1 MARSGPGAG
10 KPPVTITA
18 RGGGRSASRPGAPN
32 RGSKVVMGLV
42 ALGLARQV
50 LQSRHF
56 QEGVAV
62 TAIAL
67 GALRGIGQE
76 NRASMMARMSA
87 WNKRQVEFLE
97 HQAERQVQR
106 VERQAERQ
114 VRAVKGAGEMAR
126 SGPAIMAAAAMP
138 SQAKGG
144 EHDS

>member
-50 LQSRHF
+50 LQSRRF

-67 GALRGIGQE
+67 GALRGIGQQ

-87 WNKRQVEFLE
+87 WNKRQVQRLE
-97 HQAERQVQR
+97 HQAERQ
-106 VERQAERQ
+106 A
-114 VRAVKGAGEMAR
+114 RAVKAAGQMAH

>member
-1 MARSGPGAG
+1 
-10 KPPVTITA
+10 
-18 RGGGRSASRPGAPN
+18 
-32 RGSKVVMGLV
+32 MGLV

-67 GALRGIGQE
+67 GALRGIGQQ

-87 WNKRQVEFLE
+87 WNKRQVQRLE
-97 HQAERQVQR
+97 HQAERQ
-106 VERQAERQ
+106 A
-114 VRAVKGAGEMAR
+114 RAVKAAGQMAH